1 MQNDLDKGPDT
12 SLDLISRGD
21 RKKIRKDGR
30 RESER
35 RRHARFPVTATVEA
49 VELQSK
55 ARITG
60 RTSDL
65 GLGGCYIDT
74 ISPLPLGVQ
83 LKMRIT
89 HEGKS
94 FETKA
99 RVAVSSMGMGMG
111 VAFIETEP
119 DQLSIIEGWLRE
131 LSGEVHSEPDLPTIV
146 AQQQSGTG
154 PISSQSDALDD
165 LVTELIR
172 TGVLA
177 DSKGRLILKKIRA
190 ASNTR

>member
-1 MQNDLDKGPDT
+1 MEQRRIGRKE
-12 SLDLISRGD
+12 D
-21 RKKIRKDGR
+21 RRDR
-30 RESER
+30 ER

-55 ARITG
+55 ARVTG

-65 GLGGCYIDT
+65 GMGGCYIDT
-74 ISPLPLGVQ
+74 ISPLPLNSQV
-83 LKMRIT
+83 KMRIT
-89 HEGKS
+89 HEGRS

-119 DQLSIIEGWLRE
+119 DQLAILETWIRE
-131 LSGEVHSEPDLPTIV
+131 LSGELTSSEPDLPKIAE
-146 AQQQSGTG
+146 AQQRVA
-154 PISSQSDALDD
+154 PRPVSSEPDALEE
-165 LVTELIR
+165 LVTELVR

-177 DSKGRLILKKIRA
+177 DSKGRLILKKIRDA
-190 ASNTR
+190 NTRR